1 MENRL
6 KNRNVRRKRRAMRVR
21 KQVRGDATKPR
32 LSVFRSNKHLGA
44 QIIDDETRITLFGIG
59 TLSKE
64 FKGTEF
70 AKKSRNAARE
80 IGKRIAA
87 EAKKKKIEC
96 VVFDR
101 GQYKYHGVIAELADA
116 AREAGLKF

>member
-6 KNRNVRRKRRAMRVR
+6 KNRNVQRKRRALRVR
-21 KQVRGDATKPR
+21 KQVRGDAQKPR
-32 LSVFRSNKHLGA
+32 LSVFRSNKHIGA
-44 QIIDDETRITLFGIG
+44 QLIDDEKGVTLFGFG

-64 FKGTEF
+64 LKGSEH
-70 AKKSRNAARE
+70 AKKTKGAARE
-80 IGKRIAA
+80 IGKRIAQ
-87 EAKKKKIEC
+87 EAKSKKIEH

-101 GQYKYHGVIAELADA
+101 GSYKYHGVIAELADA

>member
-6 KNRNVRRKRRAMRVR
+6 KLRNKRRHKRALRVR
-21 KQVRGDATKPR
+21 KNLRGEAQKPR
-32 LSVFRSNKHLGA
+32 LSVFRSNKHLHA
-44 QIIDDETRITLFGIG
+44 QLIDDESRITIFGIG
-59 TLSKE
+59 TASKD
-64 FKGTEF
+64 FKGSEH
-70 AKKSRNAARE
+70 AKKSKSAAKE

-87 EAKKKKIEC
+87 EAKKKNIEQ

-116 AREAGLKF
+116 ARAEGLKF

>member
-6 KNRNVRRKRRAMRVR
+6 KKRKICRKRRAMSVR
-21 KQVRGDATKPR
+21 KKVRGEAAKPR
-32 LSVFRSNKHLGA
+32 LSVFRSNQHILA
-44 QIIDDETRITLFGIG
+44 QVIDDEARVTLFGIG

-64 FKGTEF
+64 FQGTPF
-70 AKKSRNAARE
+70 AKKSKSAARE

-87 EAKKKKIEC
+87 EAKKKQIEH

-101 GQYKYHGVIAELADA
+101 GFYKYHGVIAELADA

>member
-1 MENRL
+1 M
-6 KNRNVRRKRRAMRVR
+6 RRKMRVR
-21 KQVRGDATKPR
+21 KTLRGDALKPR
-32 LSVFRSNKHLGA
+32 LSIFRSNKHIGA
-44 QIIDDETRITLFGIG
+44 QVIDDEARVTLFGFG

-70 AKKSRNAARE
+70 SKRSKSAARE

-87 EAKKKKIEC
+87 EAKKKNIER
-96 VVFDR
+96 VIFDR
-101 GQYKYHGVIAELADA
+101 GAYKYHGIIAELADA